1 MLSYTRQKK
10 GAGRKLTRPDC
21 ITGKE
26 RGNEGTLGEAAFL
39 RKAPC
44 PNEQLPKI
52 PRLVGLSFHAML
64 CRLRLDVPPVRLR
77 LASLP
82 CAKIHRRTGAFFSA
96 IARPHQESACCL
108 HAMRRSAR
116 LSLARKSIAAQ
127 ARSFRQMRG
136 SSRKA
141 HAAFRQYGAVR
152 GLALRENPSPHRRV
166 LFGNCSPPP
175 RKRLQHSC
183 DTVQCAACLARKSIA
198 AQARSFRQMR
208 GSSRK
213 AHAALKQPPP
223 IRLPNHAIST

>member
-21 ITGKE
+21 ITG
-26 RGNEGTLGEAAFL
+26 RREGTPGEAAFL

-116 LSLARKSIAAQ
+116 LSLARKSSAAQ
-127 ARSFRQMRG
+127 ARTFRQLLAPI
-136 SSRKA
+136 RKA
-141 HAAFRQYGAVR
+141 LAVFMRCGEVR

-166 LFGNCSPPP
+166 LFGKCAAPPGKRMQHSSSPRPSVSPTMQSPHNSPPSP
-175 RKRLQHSC
+175 KSTAKKRFPFGEGGAGGRPL
-183 DTVQCAACLARKSIA
+183 
-198 AQARSFRQMR
+198 SFF
-208 GSSRK
+208 
-213 AHAALKQPPP
+213 
-223 IRLPNHAIST
+223 

>member
-21 ITGKE
+21 IMG
-26 RGNEGTLGEAAFL
+26 RREGTPGEAAFL

-96 IARPHQESACCL
+96 IARPLPESACSIR
-108 HAMRRSAR
+108 AMRCSAR
-116 LSLARKSIAAQ
+116 LSLARKSRAGQ
-127 ARSFRQMRG
+127 ARTFRRLLAP
-136 SSRKA
+136 SRKA
-141 HAAFRQYGAVR
+141 LAVFMRCGEVR
-152 GLALRENPSPHRRV
+152 GLALRENPVPHRRV
-166 LFGNCSPPP
+166 LFSNCSPPP
-175 RKRLQHSC
+175 GKHMLHSSSPRLS
-183 DTVQCAACLARKSIA
+183 A
-198 AQARSFRQMR
+198 
-208 GSSRK
+208 
-213 AHAALKQPPP
+213 
-223 IRLPNHAIST
+223 RLPNHAIST